1 MSDEIKSP
9 RLIPPSPPDQ
19 SAIEGAGRFGHVPK
33 VLERR
38 TVLGGYSDDSNSDYS
53 DNDLSGEDDEDRT
66 LRRRSKASNF
76 SDEDSLTDD
85 EGSASYAARNR
96 LLDDSGD
103 DARLRLR
110 NRQSL
115 TISDS
120 HGSTSPRQG
129 NSRPQS
135 VELGD
140 DEIYIENVEL
150 NSRGRPKKTRKNY
163 RRSADSRES
172 TDEETNEAPSAFPDD
187 PSAISSSGAE
197 DRRSPKIGKTRKS
210 RASVGVAEGVGSSPF
225 ETGVSQD
232 LQGLSKRSLK
242 KLMRASLSIDF
253 APAEGSDPDSIARND
268 QASTDSLLDST
279 TSGGSA
285 PRKNS
290 VIGSADDAMLMED
303 DASSSPVSAKAQRVL
318 SSPASKKNLY
328 RRKSLAMMDKLLSK
342 SGGAKSAISGPR
354 AVRYSSNFFA
364 QYETFATSPLLKEDP
379 LSHIYTTPVDDLM
392 ITQETRSP
400 VPSFAADDRLALL
413 KLGDNALQNPNWLL
427 EGYKMVTHGR
437 YRVVNW
443 KYFDLGSSANRASE
457 STAPGAFAYRTVP
470 KGGEP
475 AGVTGGSFI
484 SSQYGPEA
492 GSSSSTPPSI
502 NLPDIDEHEEADSIA
517 AISSTTAGPRGHRKT
532 HSSAGLAGINISPS
546 HSSSSVPSTSA
557 EPTTPRNG
565 AQAPSSSSPPAAGA
579 PALNAQLQQQILQ
592 QATKQKTKKKRAT
605 TPSVSAKDSST
616 SLFLP
621 ESNYEYADHEH
632 ELRHAASKVH
642 IFKYYTDRDRAAAEL
657 EKRDHSESSG
667 SHARTISVTTGD
679 KDKDKETKEK
689 EKERDKRSKTSD
701 KERLERPLSSRSSRR
716 RVAKEMPDFSRS
728 HVPHPFEFVGAPNK
742 LWISVE
748 ATNLVL
754 PEIPAEEPVFCT
766 LSLHNISTMTKVSE
780 DFSFEL
786 SNVTQLAALDRNMA
800 VSYGGILSTHAA
812 SSKNA
817 VIMAASNQA
826 QGANREPASVNMGS
840 KCVFQ
845 ITGDANDYYYLILR
859 ISRVYMPEDQSKTL
873 YHASSTSSSK
883 RDSTTA
889 GNAPALA
896 PGSIP
901 YFYRAPYAFG
911 AVQLTTKPGLLPTT
925 ISNLIPVKHASSFDH
940 IYDLLRNEK
949 ELKKIRPIT
958 GSLFMSCG
966 RVNLYDSSD
975 LQEKLIN
982 PQLDPYFPLD
992 PRVAEEAK
1000 NATTTAAAAATA
1012 ATASE
1017 DSDPN
1022 EKKDKKEK
1030 RSKKGLKREKT
1041 EKSSSHISTS
1051 TSQASDSPR
1060 GFDPTKALEVSKETG
1075 KSSVVKAIQEL
1086 GSENLDFLINSVNH
1100 LYIFPKRFTLKG
1112 NTVKDLQIEVRFK
1125 DSDHS
1130 PNHTDGG
1137 LAAFYGSSFEPKFTD
1152 VVISNVCKG
1161 EKHIE
1166 FAEEWKL
1173 KLPYVLT
1180 AVHHLL
1186 FTFYEFDLKKQKRSL
1201 VGYSVLPILSPADS
1215 QLALSTLPLQLNV
1228 YPELPN
1234 HYMINPSAHLET
1246 ISITSATSGNSSS
1259 NPVSFLSQLVAN
1271 ATGSSTSGSN
1281 NTMSPAAADLQK
1293 KSRGSFVFSS
1303 TLVSSVYTLDPILS
1317 RFFFAYRRYPK
1328 KGDPSYDALL
1338 DIVPAMTKISRRVV
1352 FRHFPLIFNLLISLM
1367 CSCVPASYARTGSEP
1382 TSAQEDEKPEPETA
1396 PEPAKPNAEER
1407 VSPSPLRAGK
1417 KGKDK
1422 VSPARETSPPPSI
1435 RRATIQNDT
1444 FMPPPSSHAPP
1455 GGSAAPGS
1463 VAAIDTVLGRE
1474 TLVTLLHLIAKVNSV
1489 TPGQD
1494 YSIYL
1499 RAYISYM
1506 FDNTFFYEDVLTRSS
1521 SSVVTSSNE
1530 KNARSSREI
1539 LIGQF
1544 GSASSG
1550 FNRDVYG
1557 DGPKEPHALLRSLP
1571 YEAIVNLLSSL
1582 HQAGYFSNSASKF
1595 EAGWFLFGI
1604 ITKSMALHLVD
1615 ASLLQEPRIDRFS
1628 NDYTAKLQTMML
1640 LWLSERY
1647 MATDTQ
1653 HSQSMALFLKDL
1665 FGLIDRGA
1673 VLTML
1678 RDYLEMTRKG
1688 KSGLV
1693 LESYKFTLL
1702 KILCNYEHL
1711 TSINLPLA
1719 PSGKELD
1726 SLELMTA
1733 YLIKLRERH
1742 PIAGELMQEIE
1753 FHLRDN
1759 EMALK
1764 LGGASGVQGEKSPL
1778 IRGATHVGEVTG
1790 PALLLALRDEAILVL
1805 RRVLTKHELDPRL
1818 QDAKAQQ
1825 RVASMYFPYIIA
1837 LASKPQPIFNMTKAE
1852 REEWLVCFLY
1862 VARNVKRRL
1871 LLQWLHF
1878 ESLQVQVQ
1886 FWSLIELSLT
1896 SFSKLTLSRQAD
1908 LLAVDLVASALY
1920 EYSKDYNNFAF
1931 AQADSTQQTT
1941 TNPVLRKLIVL
1952 MQQLVSKSI
1961 SGLSPYGPAAKPM
1974 SAIPAKLVSSPT
1986 PINMTPSNSA
1996 SSIKDSAPSST
2007 TTSPA
2012 GSPGSAK
2019 LSVSSAS
2026 ASATSSTA
2034 AAPPPSLHVPSIS
2047 LNSSPLT
2054 HSLTRQA
2061 LSLSNTASMPVQDEG
2076 SLANLFFPMQ
2086 TLLEK
2091 CSLALFA
2098 NSSTPGE
2105 LFQMLLLDFLSYCNH
2120 MVSGTLRS
2128 YGASMLYLLLTQ
2140 ARKVMG
2146 DDLMRMKVDLAVGT
2160 SKLVGTT
2167 SNSKRRVFAPLLTS
2181 ITAIKKFA
2189 YEQQLQENVAKAERV
2204 EKGETSD
2211 SAEVCELWYPKFEE
2225 IVNHMVKLIEDSSKL
2240 EMNVKDPE
2248 MMQDLYIS
2256 IERSFI
2262 GSPALRITWLENL
2275 SQLHIDNEDYEEAAE
2290 CRVHI
2295 ASMVVY
2301 AMMTS
2306 ADRGPNFSRKLPAD
2320 WHNFPMIAPSLKN
2333 CDDTRVPAEA
2343 SARYLASLGG
2353 TADASNAT
2361 RKLLLDTLRQ
2371 SALLFDKAS
2380 RYELALESYNNM
2392 LQFLRMDKE
2401 WPSYLQVLK
2410 EEQEATER
2418 LMDVHNPVERAYPV
2432 YFRVAFYGSKW
2443 GAHLDGKQFIYKKTA
2458 RFNLST
2464 FKKQLEEQ
2472 FVANVQQQREMSEQ
2486 RQDSL
2491 VTSALESPA
2500 ADTLAIAQSSSSSD
2514 LRPLVQQHAAERAA
2528 TGAGNSGSTTSA
2540 STQDSADSH
2549 DSTGLA
2555 PPTSS
2560 NITPSASNDSIAVAA
2575 GGPLGSLAHSQSAG
2589 SVSSPNLGPAIAAAN
2604 AASSSSSGGA
2614 SSAGAGPTLLS
2625 VTAPSTP
2632 ERSSLT
2638 LAYNPSDVAALSDL
2652 VILTNDTVKVETLDS
2667 GKAYVQMTGVSPYFN
2682 NDELDA
2688 IATFTD
2694 QHFAVNRFAFE
2705 TPFSE
2710 DGGKPDVED
2719 LAKLCKR
2726 KTIFKTNRT
2735 FPYIKTRI
2743 EIGQVDEITLSPIEN
2758 AIELMKQQTVKIR
2771 AVMER
2776 PIRPKSIQQI
2786 LQGSVVPMVNP
2797 GPRRICDIF
2806 LSPEAFHSKKYSHKH
2821 LRELSKAMLEF
2832 SRLCAF
2838 GVKFNNKLEGSAK
2851 FQEMIEDFQRDLAI
2865 LVQSKTSAME
2875 ALINSHSSSS

>member
-1 MSDEIKSP
+1 M
-9 RLIPPSPPDQ
+9 
-19 SAIEGAGRFGHVPK
+19 EGAGRFGHVPK

-38 TVLGGYSDDSNSDYS
+38 TVIGGYSDDSRSDYS
-53 DNDLSGEDDEDRT
+53 DNELSGEDDEDRA

-103 DARLRLR
+103 EPRLRLR

-120 HGSTSPRQG
+120 HGSTSPRQSH
-129 NSRPQS
+129 SRPQS

-150 NSRGRPKKTRKNY
+150 NSRGRPKKSRKNY

-172 TDEETNEAPSAFPDD
+172 TDEETPESASTFPDD

-197 DRRSPKIGKTRKS
+197 DRRSPKIGKTRKT

-225 ETGVSQD
+225 DTDVSQD

-268 QASTDSLLDST
+268 QASTDSLLDSN
-279 TSGGSA
+279 TSGGSQ

-290 VIGSADDAMLMED
+290 VIGSADDALLMED
-303 DASSSPVSAKAQRVL
+303 DASSSPVSSKAQRVL

-342 SGGAKSAISGPR
+342 SGGAKNAISGPR

-379 LSHIYTTPVDDLM
+379 LAHIYTTPSDDLM
-392 ITQETRSP
+392 ITQESRSP
-400 VPSFAADDRLALL
+400 VPSFPTDDRLALI
-413 KLGDNALQNPNWLL
+413 KLGDTVLQNPNWLL
-427 EGYKMVTHGR
+427 EAYKMVTHAR

-443 KYFDLGSSANRASE
+443 KYFDFGSSANRASE
-457 STAPGAFAYRTVP
+457 SIAPGAFAYRTVA

-475 AGVTGGSFI
+475 AGVTGGTFI
-484 SSQYGPEA
+484 TSQYGADVP
-492 GSSSSTPPSI
+492 SSSTPP
-502 NLPDIDEHEEADSIA
+502 NLPDIDENEEADSIA
-517 AISSTTAGPRGHRKT
+517 ALSSTTGPTRGHRKT
-532 HSSAGLAGINISPS
+532 HSSAGLTGLNITPTV
-546 HSSSSVPSTSA
+546 SSSTVPAS
-557 EPTTPRNG
+557 EGPTTPRNG
-565 AQAPSSSSPPAAGA
+565 GQGASSSPPPTAVA
-579 PALNAQLQQQILQ
+579 PGLNAQLQQQILQ

-616 SLFLP
+616 TLFLP
-621 ESNYEYADHEH
+621 EANYEYADHEH

-642 IFKYYTDRDRAAAEL
+642 LFKYYTDRDRANAEL

-679 KDKDKETKEK
+679 KDKDKESKEK
-689 EKERDKRSKTSD
+689 EKERDKRSKSSD

-728 HVPHPFEFVGAPNK
+728 HVPHPFEFVGSPNK

-754 PEIPAEEPVFCT
+754 PEIPSEEPVFCT

-812 SSKNA
+812 SSKTA

-840 KCVFQ
+840 KCIFQ
-845 ITGDANDYYYLILR
+845 ITGDAMDYYYLILR
-859 ISRVYMPEDQSKTL
+859 ISRVYMPEDQSKSL
-873 YHASSTSSSK
+873 YHASSSSSK

-889 GNAPALA
+889 GNTTALA

-949 ELKKIRPIT
+949 ELKKIRPIS

-966 RVNLYDSSD
+966 RVNLYDSSE

-992 PRVAEEAK
+992 PRAAEEAK
-1000 NATTTAAAAATA
+1000 NATATAAAAAN
-1012 ATASE
+1012 ASE
-1017 DSDPN
+1017 DSDTPN

-1030 RSKKGLKREKT
+1030 RSKKTLKREKT
-1041 EKSSSHISTS
+1041 EKTSQSST
-1051 TSQASDSPR
+1051 TASQASDSPR

-1152 VVISNVCKG
+1152 VVVSNVCKG

-1180 AVHHLL
+1180 AGHHLL
-1186 FTFYEFDLKKQKRSL
+1186 FTFYEFDLKKQKRAL

-1234 HYMINPSAHLET
+1234 HYMINPAAHLET

-1271 ATGSSTSGSN
+1271 ATGSHSSTSG
-1281 NTMSPAAADLQK
+1281 NTMSQAAADLQK

-1328 KGDPSYDALL
+1328 KGDASYEALL

-1367 CSCVPASYARTGSEP
+1367 CSCVPASYARTGAEP
-1382 TSAQEDEKPEPETA
+1382 ANAPEEERPEPEA
-1396 PEPAKPNAEER
+1396 AAAAEPSKPAGTEER
-1407 VSPSPLRAGK
+1407 VSPSPMRAGK
-1417 KGKDK
+1417 KGK
-1422 VSPARETSPPPSI
+1422 SPARETSPPPSI

-1444 FMPPPSSHAPP
+1444 FTPPPSSHAPP
-1455 GGSAAPGS
+1455 GGSPAPGS
-1463 VAAIDTVLGRE
+1463 IASIDTVLGRE

-1521 SSVVTSSNE
+1521 STVVTSSNE

-1539 LIGQF
+1539 LMNAF
-1544 GSASSG
+1544 GNASSG
-1550 FNRDVYG
+1550 
-1557 DGPKEPHALLRSLP
+1557 DGPREPQALLRALP

-1582 HQAGYFSNSASKF
+1582 HQAGYFSNSSASKF

-1640 LWLSERY
+1640 LWLSERF

-1726 SLELMTA
+1726 SVELMTA

-1742 PIAGELMQEIE
+1742 PIAGELMHEIE

-1837 LASKPQPIFNMTKAE
+1837 LSSKPQPIFNMTKAE

-1878 ESLQVQVQ
+1878 ETLQVQVQ

-1920 EYSKDYNNFAF
+1920 EYNKDYNSFAF

-1941 TNPVLRKLIVL
+1941 NPVLRKMIVL

-1996 SSIKDSAPSST
+1996 SSIKDSTSGST

-2019 LSVSSAS
+2019 LAAS
-2026 ASATSSTA
+2026 PSTP
-2034 AAPPPSLHVPSIS
+2034 APPASLHVPSIS

-2189 YEQQLQENVAKAERV
+2189 YEQQLQENVAKAEKA
-2204 EKGETSD
+2204 EKGETTD

-2295 ASMVVY
+2295 ASMVAH
-2301 AMMTS
+2301 AMMAST
-2306 ADRGPNFSRKLPAD
+2306 DRGPNFSRKLPTD
-2320 WHNFPMIAPSLKN
+2320 WHNFPMIAPSLKT
-2333 CDDTRVPAEA
+2333 CDDTLVPAEA

-2353 TADASNAT
+2353 TQDASNAT

-2500 ADTLAIAQSSSSSD
+2500 ADTLVIAQSSSSSD

-2528 TGAGNSGSTTSA
+2528 SGAGTSGSNTTA

-2549 DSTGLA
+2549 DSASLA
-2555 PPTSS
+2555 PGSS
-2560 NITPSASNDSIAVAA
+2560 NITPSASTDSIAVA
-2575 GGPLGSLAHSQSAG
+2575 GGSGPAGSLAHSQSAG
-2589 SVSSPNLGPAIAAAN
+2589 SVSSSNLAPMIAAAN
-2604 AASSSSSGGA
+2604 ASSGGSSSSSGGQ
-2614 SSAGAGPTLLS
+2614 TLLT

-2632 ERSSLT
+2632 ERNSLT

-2667 GKAYVQMTGVSPYFN
+2667 SKAYVQMTGVSPYFN

-2797 GPRRICDIF
+2797 GPRRICDLF

-2865 LVQSKTSAME
+2865 VVQSKTSAME
-2875 ALINSHSSSS
+2875 ALLNSHSSS